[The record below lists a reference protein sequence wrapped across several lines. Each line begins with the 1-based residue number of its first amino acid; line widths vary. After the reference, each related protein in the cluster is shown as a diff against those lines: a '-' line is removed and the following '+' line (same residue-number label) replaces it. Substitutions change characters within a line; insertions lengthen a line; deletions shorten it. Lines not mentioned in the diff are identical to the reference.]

1 DTYNYR
7 IMCCS
12 VDSGNGRVIAEEDG
26 RSNALGQLFDPNGLI
41 FDRYE
46 YWYASDYEKSSSL
59 NV

>member
-1 DTYNYR
+1 
-7 IMCCS
+7 
-12 VDSGNGRVIAEEDG
+12 NGRVIAEEDG